1 MSGMNQATH
10 DYIVFKLAE
19 ALKLLVRAKYDTPVQ
34 GFKNIDLAID
44 IVHGCQKTFGDTW
57 GATRDVNRAMPDLVS
72 ARKKLLLVNAGD
84 AAPDVAAAIK
94 HVDEIIKALEHHIDV
109 SASKGAISAS
119 AKRAAGKQRKPRKA
133 PTKRMSA
140 SKGAIS
146 ASVKRAAGKQRKPR
160 KAPTKRMSASKG
172 AISAS
177 VKRAAG
183 KQRKPRKAPTK
194 RKRTRG
200 KQP

>member
-19 ALKLLVRAKYDTPVQ
+19 ALKLLVPAKYSTPVQ
-34 GFKNIDLAID
+34 GFKNFDLAID

-57 GATRDVNRAMPDLVS
+57 EATRDAIKAMPDLVS
-72 ARKKLLLVNAGD
+72 ARKKLLLVSAGD
-84 AAPDVAAAIK
+84 AAPSVAAVIK

-109 SASKGAISAS
+109 SASKGAIVTG
-119 AKRAAGKQRKPRKA
+119 KERKPRAAGKQQKPRKA
-133 PTKRMSA
+133 PTKR
-140 SKGAIS
+140 
-146 ASVKRAAGKQRKPR
+146 KRT
-160 KAPTKRMSASKG
+160 KAKL
-172 AISAS
+172 
-177 VKRAAG
+177 RAVG

-200 KQP
+200 KRQ